1 MVIPLFAVPEKVYE
15 SFSPAALIEANNVR
29 PQLMGV
35 AARTIGGNIRTAT
48 KIRIRIAN
56 RNLNF
61 FITIFR
67 PSILMPTCL

>member
-15 SFSPAALIEANNVR
+15 SFSPAVLIEADNVR
-29 PQLMGV
+29 PQWMGV

-48 KIRIRIAN
+48 KIRIRIAD
-56 RNLNF
+56 RNIDF
-61 FITIFR
+61 VIAIFR